1 MSTTA
6 TLDSRVVSLEAGTEG
21 SVRLHIRNDGEIVE
35 EYRFRVVG
43 PGRAWTEV
51 VPGLVS
57 LYPGQDATASVEFRP
72 PRSSV
77 VPAGALPYGVQVL
90 PTEHPEDAVVPEG
103 VLHLLPFHETTAEL
117 MPRTSRAPLGA
128 RHRVAVDNYGNVPIT
143 VSLTGSDPGEL
154 LDISW
159 RGPALTVEP
168 GTVQFAQVRVRGLGT
183 IWRGTPVTHA
193 FTVAVK
199 PMDGPPVVLDGMH
212 VQEPV
217 LPSWIFKAVALLVLF
232 ALVLVALWFLLIR
245 PAEAPLAKA
254 AAQDRVVQSSGLPPL
269 GP

>member
-6 TLDSRVVSLEAGTEG
+6 TLDSRVLSLEAGAEG
-21 SVRLHIRNDGEIVE
+21 SVRLRIRNDGEIVE

-43 PGRAWTEV
+43 PGRAWTDV

-72 PRSSV
+72 PRSSA
-77 VPAGALPYGVQVL
+77 VPAGALPYAVQVL
-90 PTEHPEDAVVPEG
+90 PTEHPEEAVVPEG

-117 MPRTSRAPLGA
+117 MPRTSRAQFGA

-143 VSLTGSDPGEL
+143 VSFSGSDPGEM

-159 RGPALTVEP
+159 RGPALTVAP
-168 GTVQFAQVRVRGLGT
+168 GTVQFAHVQVRGRGT
-183 IWRGTPVTHA
+183 IWRGMPLTHPFA
-193 FTVAVK
+193 VAVK

-217 LPSWIFKAVALLVLF
+217 LPSWILKAVVLLVLF

-245 PAEAPLAKA
+245 PAEVPAARA
-254 AAQDRVVQSSGLPPL
+254 AAQDGVVLSGGLAPPV
-269 GP
+269 P